1 MAEAAVH
8 VSEQLAAAC
17 LRVLLDIGM
26 DVRVMTEM
34 LGALRRRLVLAVAR
48 SQSPGQLERQQHSNE
63 DCDQVLHLGRIITA
77 ASP

>member
-26 DVRVMTEM
+26 DMRVMSEM
-34 LGALRRRLVLAVAR
+34 LGTLRRLMLAVGR
-48 SQSPGQLERQQHSNE
+48 GQSPGQLERQQHSNE
-63 DCDQVLHLGRIITA
+63 DRDQVLHLDRIIAA
-77 ASP
+77 ASS